1 MDLRPP
7 PKGDSS
13 RQVGYHIILVAE
25 GNTVG
30 DEILWLGDVDHLV
43 DSGRGIGITHRAYVR
58 SGGSPVIIIT

>member
-1 MDLRPP
+1 VGPIAKWICGPL

-30 DEILWLGDVDHLV
+30 DEIL
-43 DSGRGIGITHRAYVR
+43 
-58 SGGSPVIIIT
+58 